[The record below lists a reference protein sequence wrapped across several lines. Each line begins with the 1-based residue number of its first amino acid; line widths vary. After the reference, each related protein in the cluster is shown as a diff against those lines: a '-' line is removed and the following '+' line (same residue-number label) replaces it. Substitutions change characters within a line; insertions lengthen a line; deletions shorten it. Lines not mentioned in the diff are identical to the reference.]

1 MTAAE
6 PTISVNLTGPE
17 LLAAIRDGVRATG
30 QTATPYRV
38 GLAAGL
44 AGVSLA
50 NPYTANSRGWQ
61 CFADG
66 VQVGEHLAERRK
78 AAS

>member
-1 MTAAE
+1 MSAAHA
-6 PTISVNLTGPE
+6 TITVNLTGAE

-44 AGVSLA
+44 AGVTLA
-50 NPYTANSRGWQ
+50 NPYTISSRGWQ

-66 VQVGEHLAERRK
+66 VEVGKLLAERRR
-78 AAS
+78 AA